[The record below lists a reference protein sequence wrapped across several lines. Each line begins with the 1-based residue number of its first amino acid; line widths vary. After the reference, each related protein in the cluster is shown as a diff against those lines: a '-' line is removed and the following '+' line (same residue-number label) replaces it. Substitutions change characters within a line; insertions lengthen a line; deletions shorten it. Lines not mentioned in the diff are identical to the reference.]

1 MEIEELLNFRNE
13 LSSDSRDEDGYI
25 TSQLLLSN
33 ILPSM
38 LESKLIDSD
47 DYEECFHKVDSTNVT
62 IDGHT
67 FNETQER
74 LQLFVLDKE
83 TSDEN
88 RHYDDLMISEKK
100 YYENSFRGVSRF
112 VRSAINGDM
121 AEKLQDSSNVR
132 LLVNHLNSPEGLHQI
147 DVVEIFLITLTAS
160 ITYKGAEPS
169 VRDMY
174 FEEENIPVSIKSV
187 NGKHKKDILIIKKS
201 H

>member
-1 MEIEELLNFRNE
+1 MEIDELFNYRNE
-13 LSSDSRDEDGYI
+13 ITLDSRDEFGYI

-47 DYEECFHKVDSTNVT
+47 DYEECYHKVDSSNVT

-83 TSDEN
+83 SSDDS
-88 RHYDDLMISEKK
+88 RHKAELMISEKK
-100 YYENSFRGVSRF
+100 HYENFFRGVSTF
-112 VRSAINGDM
+112 LRSSINGDM
-121 AEKLQDSSNVR
+121 TDKLQDSSTVR
-132 LLVNHLNSPEGLHQI
+132 LLVNQLNSPEGLHQI
-147 DVVEIFLITLTAS
+147 DVIEIFLLSLTA
-160 ITYKGAEPS
+160 TVTNKGTAPS

-174 FEEENIPVSIKSV
+174 FDDEKYNS
-187 NGKHKKDILIIKKS
+187 ND
-201 H
+201 